1 MPVSSCQSIL
11 IFIAGNVLKA
21 VDEKTCT
28 ADLGSN
34 ALYYLLL
41 RDSKD
46 SHKMEGM
53 NTKAEYKLWTLL
65 LLIRYILD
73 ILMYRIEIED
83 TVEEENE

>member
-1 MPVSSCQSIL
+1 
-11 IFIAGNVLKA
+11 
-21 VDEKTCT
+21 
-28 ADLGSN
+28 
-34 ALYYLLL
+34 
-41 RDSKD
+41 
-46 SHKMEGM
+46 MEGM

>member
-11 IFIAGNVLKA
+11 IFVGGDVLKV
-21 VDEKTCT
+21 VDEKTYT

-41 RDSKD
+41 GDPKD

-53 NTKAEYKLWTLL
+53 STKAEYKLWTLL
-65 LLIRYILD
+65 LLIRHILD
-73 ILMYRIEIED
+73 ILMYRIEKED